1 MQILPVNWGP
11 IFGMEGVKD
20 KIGDLSWLGPEWADK
35 GWIELTAKDK
45 ALLRIDEEKEIART
59 ALSLASLTVENK
71 ILWEQ
76 YLIDLDGVCLKANF
90 ENDSATLPL
99 RPGD

>member
-1 MQILPVNWGP
+1 
-11 IFGMEGVKD
+11 MEGVKD

-35 GWIELTAKDK
+35 GWIELTAKDE

-59 ALSLASLTVENK
+59 ALSSASLTVEDK

-76 YLIDLDGVCLKANF
+76 YLIDLDGVYLKADF